1 MAALDDGGIDAGDRL
16 VDPVLIGVALGGD
29 EAGVKITIVALDRL
43 HGEERVVEKA
53 SDIGAQ
59 VGWGNA
65 ARLVEGH
72 PKILQVVQGV
82 AREAAVEQGP
92 PLADCVCGFA
102 PDDLVKPVLVHG
114 ACRRRLIL
122 GDHKRSHNECSAE
135 TGDDRPLAEGEVHS
149 WNASQRAASIGLVSN
164 RNADVV
170 PHPRQYP
177 DRTMFETLSDRFDGI
192 FSRIRGRGKLTEA
205 DVDDVLREIRLALL
219 EADVNLDVTKNLVGR
234 IRERSVGEELSK
246 ALNPA
251 QQVIKIVLEE
261 LTASLG
267 GEAMKIAYASKPPTV
282 VLMAGLQGAGKTTNT
297 GKLAQWFKKQGRNP
311 LLVGADLQRPA
322 AVEQLRT
329 LAGQVGVP
337 VFSEPSDPVTVAS
350 KAIDEANRTGRDV
363 VIVDTAGRLAID
375 EELMEQ
381 VRQISGQ
388 VQPDYTF
395 LVIDAMTGQDAVNTA
410 KAFNET
416 LELDGVILTKLDGD
430 ARGGAALSVKEVVGK
445 PIAFASTGEK
455 LDEFETFHPDRL
467 ASRILG
473 MGDVETLIE
482 KAEEAFEQEQAEE
495 AAARLMDGTFTLE
508 DFLEQMQ
515 QIKKMGPI
523 GNLMGMMPG
532 IPKEA
537 RDVEIDDGH
546 IARLE
551 GIIRSMTPAE
561 RRDPDIIDGS
571 RRQRIAAGSG
581 MQPSDVKNLLDQF
594 GQMRKMMKQFA
605 GFGTKKQNPK
615 NRRGKNNKKGK
626 KGGRRKQ
633 GGRVTEKGPAKVSK
647 APLTLPGLEDGEL
660 PPGFPSLPNS

>member
-1 MAALDDGGIDAGDRL
+1 MFDELSARFEDAVKGLRGQDTISETNVESALKD
-16 VDPVLIGVALGGD
+16 V
-29 EAGVKITIVALDRL
+29 
-43 HGEERVVEKA
+43 
-53 SDIGAQ
+53 
-59 VGWGNA
+59 
-65 ARLVEGH
+65 
-72 PKILQVVQGV
+72 
-82 AREAAVEQGP
+82 
-92 PLADCVCGFA
+92 
-102 PDDLVKPVLVHG
+102 
-114 ACRRRLIL
+114 RR
-122 GDHKRSHNECSAE
+122 
-135 TGDDRPLAEGEVHS
+135 
-149 WNASQRAASIGLVSN
+149 
-164 RNADVV
+164 
-170 PHPRQYP
+170 
-177 DRTMFETLSDRFDGI
+177 
-192 FSRIRGRGKLTEA
+192 
-205 DVDDVLREIRLALL
+205 ALL
-219 EADVNLDVTKNLVGR
+219 EADVSLPVVKDFVAEVREKAVGAEVVRGVSPDQKFIQVVHEQLVEVMG
-234 IRERSVGEELSK
+234 GDNAPLAK
-246 ALNPA
+246 AA
-251 QQVIKIVLEE
+251 
-261 LTASLG
+261 
-267 GEAMKIAYASKPPTV
+267 EAPTV
-282 VLMAGLQGAGKTTNT
+282 VLMAGLQGAGKTTAT
-297 GKLAQWFKKQGRNP
+297 AKLGLHLKDQGRRA
-311 LLVGADLQRPA
+311 LMVGADVYRPA
-322 AVEQLRT
+322 AIDQLRT
-329 LAGQVGVP
+329 LGGQIGVE
-337 VFSEPSDPVTVAS
+337 VFSLGAEAKPEDIAAAGLA
-350 KAIDEANRTGRDV
+350 KAKAEGFDTLL
-363 VIVDTAGRLAID
+363 VDTAGRLQID
-375 EELMEQ
+375 SEMMEEM
-381 VRQISGQ
+381 VRIRTA
-388 VQPDYTF
+388 VQPDEVL
-395 LVIDAMTGQDAVNTA
+395 LVVDSMIGQEAAELTRAFHDQVGITGAV
-410 KAFNET
+410 
-416 LELDGVILTKLDGD
+416 LTKLDGD
-430 ARGGAALSVKEVVGK
+430 SRGGAALSIRKVSGQ
-445 PIAFASTGEK
+445 PIKFIGTGEK
-455 LDEFETFHPDRL
+455 VEALQPFHPERM